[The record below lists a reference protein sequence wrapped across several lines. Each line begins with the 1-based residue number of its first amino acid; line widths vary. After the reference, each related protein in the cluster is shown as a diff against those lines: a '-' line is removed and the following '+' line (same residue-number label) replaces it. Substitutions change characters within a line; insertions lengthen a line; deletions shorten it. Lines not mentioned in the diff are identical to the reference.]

1 MSEKPDTG
9 LPTRSWRDTF
19 TSLKVPNFRYLW
31 LGVLFM
37 MGGMQMQGI
46 ARGYL
51 TYELT
56 SSPVLLG
63 LVSAGFAVPMLCL
76 ALFGGAIADRFERR
90 RIIQAC
96 QGLGGITSL
105 AIAISISTGAITWV
119 HLLVASFLHGI
130 IFSFMMPSR
139 TALIPQLV
147 SADLVT
153 NALALNAA
161 AMSSTT
167 LLAPALAGNLYNLVG
182 PAGVYYIISALEF
195 AAVVFTGMIRG
206 VAKSTERRGAAMME
220 DIVAG
225 LQYVLKNPLIM
236 VLLVMG
242 LATALLAMPI
252 RHLLPVFV
260 VDVYG
265 RGPAAL
271 GLLVSVLGLGALVG
285 SLAIATMGQWRRG
298 LVLILGGITS
308 GVGLLL
314 IGLIPVYSIG
324 AMLMVLL
331 GLGDAARRSL
341 NMALLL
347 EITDA
352 PYRGRVSSIYMMNF
366 GLMPLGILPA
376 GVIAEYFG
384 GQAAA
389 GTLAIALLIIC
400 LSVGIFYKPLRRMR

>member
-1 MSEKPDTG
+1 MNEKPNPG

-19 TSLKVPNFRYLW
+19 TSLKERNFRFLW

-56 SSPVLLG
+56 SSPILLG
-63 LVSAGFAVPMLCL
+63 LVSAGFSVPMLCL

-90 RIIQAC
+90 RIIQVC
-96 QGLGGITSL
+96 QATGGLIAL
-105 AIAISISTGAITWV
+105 AVAIAISTKTVTWV
-119 HLLVASFLHGI
+119 HLFIASFLQGI
-130 IFSFMMPSR
+130 IFSFMVPSR

-147 SADLVT
+147 SGDLVT

-182 PAGVYYIISALEF
+182 PAGIYYIISALQF
-195 AAVVFTGMIRG
+195 AAVVLTGMIRG
-206 VAKSTERRGAAMME
+206 VAKSTERRGAAVVG
-220 DIVAG
+220 DIIEG
-225 LQYVLKNPLIM
+225 LKYILKNPLII

-252 RHLLPVFV
+252 RYLLPVFV

-285 SLAIATMGQWRRG
+285 SLAIATMGRWRRG

-347 EITDA
+347 EITDV
-352 PYRGRVSSIYMMNF
+352 PYQGRVSSVYMMNF

-376 GVIAEYFG
+376 GAIAEYFG

-389 GTLAIALLIIC
+389 GTLAVTLLIIC
-400 LSVGIFYKPLRRMR
+400 LSVGIFYKPLRRMS